1 MRRYYLVCYDV
12 SDEKRLRK
20 VHKAMLG
27 YGDPLQYS
35 VFRCLLSYKEK
46 AIMIAR
52 MTELLN
58 PPARPSAC
66 RRPGASGRPC
76 RRAVRGPRDPAERP
90 RPAEDSG
97 CVGGGP
103 ASATCG
109 PLLSGSE
116 AAAGERLERAV
127 GCRSLAWEVL
137 AGLVATAFPVSL
149 VLAHCGCY
157 GRVVR
162 GVSQQRLRSPARRR
176 LGDEPLPLVKTSG
189 PIGASA
195 RSLDARDGRS

>member
-58 PPARPSAC
+58 LR
-66 RRPGASGRPC
+66 
-76 RRAVRGPRDPAERP
+76 
-90 RPAEDSG
+90 EDRLL
-97 CVGGGP
+97 VVDL
-103 ASATCG
+103 G
-109 PLLSGSE
+109 PL
-116 AAAGERLERAV
+116 GEQVEERF
-127 GCRSLAWEVL
+127 EVL
-137 AGLVATAFPVSL
+137 GTPLCDLGLPRT
-149 VLAHCGCY
+149 
-157 GRVVR
+157 VV
-162 GVSQQRLRSPARRR
+162 V
-176 LGDEPLPLVKTSG
+176 
-189 PIGASA
+189 
-195 RSLDARDGRS
+195 